1 MVIVD
6 TESLAGTLDSVGDAL
21 FFGQA
26 VPERERKAIG
36 RWIAERQGK
45 PGSYAGMFAPTS
57 ADLASGIKV
66 FSGEMVRSRAGVSH
80 ILGQEACRTLILLGV
95 EDTTVKQALDPATHG
110 MLQRLRQTEGAGPVH
125 GMYCCGIC
133 SVAYWRHVM
142 VGGLDRC
149 EERLA
154 AGMSVLKAHR
164 IGDRRWRRFPLYYT
178 LLALS
183 ELDLAPALD
192 EMRRMAP
199 LLERY
204 VRRVGCSK
212 FSQRRRV
219 IAERVLARC

>member
-1 MVIVD
+1 MIVD
-6 TESLAGTLDSVGDAL
+6 TESLAGTLDSIGDAL
-21 FFGQA
+21 FFRQA
-26 VPERERKAIG
+26 VPEPERWAAA

-57 ADLASGIKV
+57 ADLAGGIRV
-66 FSGEMVRSRAGVSH
+66 FTGEAIHSRAGVSH
-80 ILGQEACRTLILLGV
+80 ILGQEACRTLILVGV
-95 EDTTVKQALDPATHG
+95 EDKTVKRALDRATSG
-110 MLQRLRQTEGAGPVH
+110 MLQRLRQNEGAGVVH

-133 SVAYWRHVM
+133 SVAYWRHLI

-164 IGDRRWRRFPLYYT
+164 TGDRGWRRFPLYYT

-183 ELDLAPALD
+183 ELGLASAQD
-192 EMRRMAP
+192 EIRYTAP

-204 VRRVGCSK
+204 VRRVGSSK
-212 FSQRRRV
+212 LSQRRRV
-219 IAERVLARC
+219 IAERILARC